1 MNSNLKYL
9 ISKLEKVKRLNFKV
23 NHPNPS
29 LNIHLNC
36 KLKVSHPDDSSIITE
51 ELGDWVN
58 NYGQKVNSK
67 NIYKWIAH
75 NNSILKLEHLRFG
88 EKKPIFLVNFYN
100 EKNNLWK
107 SLKPYICEKDLYHA
121 ELVVAPTN
129 IKLTWNI
136 ETLKNTY
143 SITSTYYS

>member
-9 ISKLEKVKRLNFKV
+9 INKLEKVKRLNFKV

-36 KLKVSHPDDSSIITE
+36 NLKVSKPDDSTIITE

-67 NIYKWIAH
+67 NIYKWTAH

-88 EKKPIFLVNFYN
+88 EKKPVFLVSFYN

-107 SLKPYICEKDLYHA
+107 SLKPYICEQDLYYA
-121 ELVVAPTN
+121 ELFIAPTS

-136 ETLKNTY
+136 KTPKHTY
-143 SITSTYYS
+143 TITSTYYS